1 VTASIAANN
10 VKPVLPT
17 ALVSVDTATAN
28 KQFNRMDNLKKVSLS
43 AAVIVLICFFL
54 PWVQVSCGA
63 SKDSL
68 SGVDLARDGHA
79 LLWLIPVLA
88 LAAVLVCFFG
98 SWKGKLDFG
107 ALLGFVTGI
116 ISAYLMNRERMRADD
131 ASGLLSVR
139 PTGWLWL
146 GLVSSIVLA
155 VISGIRF
162 LNPPKPS

>member
-1 VTASIAANN
+1 
-10 VKPVLPT
+10 
-17 ALVSVDTATAN
+17 
-28 KQFNRMDNLKKVSLS
+28 MDNLKKVSLS

-63 SKDSL
+63 AKDSL
-68 SGVDLARDGHA
+68 SGVDLARDAHST
-79 LLWLIPVLA
+79 LWLIPVLA
-88 LAAVLVCFFG
+88 LAAVLACFLG

-116 ISAYLMNRERMRADD
+116 ISAYLMNRERVRADD

-155 VISGIRF
+155 VSSAIRF
-162 LNPPKPS
+162 LSPPKPS